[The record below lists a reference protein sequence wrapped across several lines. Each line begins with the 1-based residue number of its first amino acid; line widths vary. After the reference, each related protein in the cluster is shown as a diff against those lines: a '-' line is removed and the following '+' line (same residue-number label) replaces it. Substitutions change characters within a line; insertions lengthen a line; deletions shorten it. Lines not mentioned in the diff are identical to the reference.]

1 MGTLFL
7 TSPSS
12 VYAESYTAAPQKVT
26 FGHTYTGKINTT
38 SDKYR
43 YNLSL
48 KNPGTVKVSVGLSN
62 PDSVMNSL
70 ILKIYSTSGKCLYKK
85 IIDKPNS
92 TISLNLKKGNYYIIA
107 DGIMGTYKTTTF
119 RLKPT
124 YKGFPAT
131 NIKRLTNKAK
141 KKLKITWTKK
151 TSVSGYQVQIAAN
164 SKFTKSR
171 KTYTI
176 KKNKTTSKTVSK
188 LKKSKKYYVRV
199 RTYTTTLDKSKVY
212 SKWSKVKNKKITK

>member
-1 MGTLFL
+1 
-7 TSPSS
+7 
-12 VYAESYTAAPQKVT
+12 
-26 FGHTYTGKINTT
+26 
-38 SDKYR
+38 
-43 YNLSL
+43 
-48 KNPGTVKVSVGLSN
+48 
-62 PDSVMNSL
+62 
-70 ILKIYSTSGKCLYKK
+70 
-85 IIDKPNS
+85 
-92 TISLNLKKGNYYIIA
+92 
-107 DGIMGTYKTTTF
+107 MGTYKTTTF